1 MKFATGKL
9 SSHSHLPGGVRAI
22 AFALMSAILVPFSS
36 FAACK
41 RGAVDLPVTIQGTR
55 PVIGAKF
62 NGEDV
67 KLLVD
72 SGASFSMIGS
82 AAVEQYKLKSGMAPF
97 GLVMRGVGGSTV
109 PSVATVKTFTIAN
122 VDVRNV
128 EFLVS
133 GNEVGGGG
141 NVGLIGQNFLER
153 WDVEYD
159 LAKGMLRLM
168 KDEDC
173 RKTLLAYWVTPGQS
187 YTVINI
193 QKNSPRE
200 PLTIGSAY
208 VNGVKI
214 RVIFD
219 TGASLSVLSLRAAER
234 AGVKIDMPGVVDGG
248 VSRGVG
254 RNWVKT
260 YVAPFDSFKFEDG
273 EEIQH
278 ARLRIA
284 ELNLDA
290 DMLLGA
296 DFFLSHRIFVANSQG
311 KLYFTYNGGPVF
323 NLKTMSQPASEPA
336 APNLTADAAVDAA
349 QTKPTDSDGR
359 KAADEAIDAAA
370 LVRRGTA
377 FAGRRDFDHAL
388 ADLSRASELEPNNPE
403 YIYLRGQ
410 VYIQKGDAEKALTDL
425 NRVLELRPD
434 HIAALM
440 DRAELRLRAR
450 KIAEARADLDAVDK
464 VAAKQDDVRY
474 ELAFAYQHINL
485 PSQAIAQF
493 DLWMPTRDEDARR
506 VNAMSGRCRARAVMG
521 QDLPLAL
528 KDCNFAVSHSI
539 KGSNAGILDTRAL
552 VRLRLGDYDKAIDDY
567 AAALKI
573 SPQSAAALYGRGI
586 AKIRKKKNAEGEADV
601 AAAEKIAPKI
611 SEQFKALG
619 IVP

>member
-1 MKFATGKL
+1 
-9 SSHSHLPGGVRAI
+9 
-22 AFALMSAILVPFSS
+22 MSAILVPFSS
-36 FAACK
+36 FATCK

-62 NGEDV
+62 NGEEV
-67 KLLVD
+67 RLLVD
-72 SGASFSMIGS
+72 SGASFSMIS
-82 AAVEQYKLKSGMAPF
+82 TAAVEQYKLKTGMAPF

-122 VDVRNV
+122 VDVHNV

-133 GNEVGGGG
+133 GNEVGGSG
-141 NVGLIGQNFLER
+141 NVGLMGQNFLER

-173 RKTLLAYWVTPGQS
+173 RKVLLAYWVTPGQS
-187 YTVINI
+187 YTAINI

-200 PLTIGSAY
+200 PLTMGSAY

-278 ARLRIA
+278 TRLRIA

-323 NLKTMSQPASEPA
+323 NLKTVSQPVSEPA
-336 APNLTADAAVDAA
+336 APGLTADAAVDAA
-349 QTKPTDSDGR
+349 QAKPTDTDGR
-359 KAADEAIDAAA
+359 KATDQAIDAAA

-410 VYIQKGDAEKALTDL
+410 VYIQKGDAEKALTDFS
-425 NRVLELRPD
+425 RVLELKPD
-434 HIAALM
+434 HVPALM
-440 DRAELRLRAR
+440 GRAELRLRT
-450 KIAEARADLDAVDK
+450 KNIAEARADLDSVDK
-464 VAAKQDDVRY
+464 IAAKQDDVRY
-474 ELAFAYQHINL
+474 ELAFAYQRSNL
-485 PSQAIAQF
+485 PSLAIAQF

-506 VNAMSGRCRARAVMG
+506 VNAMHGRCRARAVMG
-521 QDLPLAL
+521 QDLTLAL
-528 KDCNFAVSHSI
+528 KDCNFAVSHGL
-539 KGSNAGILDTRAL
+539 KGSNAGILETRAL

-573 SPQSAAALYGRGI
+573 NPQSAAALYGRGI
-586 AKIRKKKNAEGEADV
+586 AKIRKKKNAEGEADI

-619 IVP
+619 IVS